1 MKPEVLTVQETAQL
15 LKAHCQ
21 QVRKMFQN
29 GEFPAVKVGREW
41 RIEHEKEQ

>member
-1 MKPEVLTVQETAQL
+1 
-15 LKAHCQ
+15 
-21 QVRKMFQN
+21 VRKMFQS